1 MYVSTNFFFN
11 FIQMEEREDQHSSL
25 NLTTQI
31 RLGQH
36 ILTQNEN
43 SIFSTRKHIVKNA
56 TKEKMDTFP
65 VGHSEQ
71 RLPRPRHAVDG
82 AAMPPWTGSRPRSGE
97 APTCYRE
104 EAAGPARERP

>member
-11 FIQMEEREDQHSSL
+11 SIQMEERENQYSSL

-43 SIFSTRKHIVKNA
+43 SIFSTRKHVVKNA

-65 VGHSEQ
+65 VGHLER
-71 RLPRPRHAVDG
+71 RLPRPHHAVDG
-82 AAMPPWTGSRPRSGE
+82 AAMPLW
-97 APTCYRE
+97 
-104 EAAGPARERP
+104 